1 MDGSASFTPAISQ
14 LTSDYNSQ
22 CSNSVT
28 FSFNS
33 DDSQTG
39 LNGLVNG
46 SVGLAYSDLPS
57 SGRPGLVD
65 YQVAAL
71 IFAVVVNADTQV
83 TNLTTAQLQGIYTG
97 HITNWSQVGGSN
109 EPVVVMTQPAGATMR
124 TIFETYVL
132 RGTTQSIGGISTAA
146 SVQNVSGG
154 ITYMSLA
161 AAPAPGG
168 SAQSISINGNGA
180 SIQTVE
186 SGAYP
191 FWSIEHLYTEQAAQ
205 GVALS
210 FISFCLDSLS
220 VNALGTSGAIPYANM
235 STEALRSHL
244 PAPTI

>member
-1 MDGSASFTPAISQ
+1 
-14 LTSDYNSQ
+14 
-22 CSNSVT
+22 
-28 FSFNS
+28 
-33 DDSQTG
+33 
-39 LNGLVNG
+39 
-46 SVGLAYSDLPS
+46 
-57 SGRPGLVD
+57 
-65 YQVAAL
+65 
-71 IFAVVVNADTQV
+71 
-83 TNLTTAQLQGIYTG
+83 
-97 HITNWSQVGGSN
+97 
-109 EPVVVMTQPAGATMR
+109 MR